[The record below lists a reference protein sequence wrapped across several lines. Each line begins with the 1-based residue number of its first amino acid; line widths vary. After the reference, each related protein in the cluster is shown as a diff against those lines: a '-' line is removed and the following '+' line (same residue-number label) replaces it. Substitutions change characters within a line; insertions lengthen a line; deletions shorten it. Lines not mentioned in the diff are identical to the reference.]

1 MARLIWPR
9 SSVKSESKSTSESN
23 DITSAS
29 SPLRSTRSMK
39 RLPASWIEPSMY
51 CSLPEVSSNMASVM
65 GRVTSLEKKAICCGW
80 PSSATLK
87 SSCFRSVTMRLL
99 LSRTVT
105 NRLTKLTCVRIT
117 GGCCD
122 GSWGSAWRV
131 VPAANP
137 KATQTTRTFIAERMY
152 NFLVQDTRSEVPA
165 ARSLTIVG
173 CGEAWR
179 GMRDSARRSC
189 WKPQK
194 VWPEDHE
201 KSTKNSL
208 CRYRGATWLR
218 HVPRGANRRPT
229 GACDRFH
236 AEFLAADPAASACR
250 ATAQ

>member
-1 MARLIWPR
+1 
-9 SSVKSESKSTSESN
+9 
-23 DITSAS
+23 
-29 SPLRSTRSMK
+29 
-39 RLPASWIEPSMY
+39 MY
-51 CSLPEVSSNMASVM
+51 CSLPDVSSNMASVM
-65 GRVTSLEKKAICCGW
+65 GRVTSFEKKAICCGW

-165 ARSLTIVG
+165 ASLLTPRYDAGKLGGG
-173 CGEAWR
+173 CVA
-179 GMRDSARRSC
+179 
-189 WKPQK
+189 Q
-194 VWPEDHE
+194 
-201 KSTKNSL
+201 
-208 CRYRGATWLR
+208 
-218 HVPRGANRRPT
+218 PT
-229 GACDRFH
+229 GT
-236 AEFLAADPAASACR
+236 AENLRKFGLSIMKSLRKIAVAAIAALPVFAVYLAGQTAGQPAP
-250 ATAQ
+250 ATGSTQHSSPQTPQRPPAG